1 MPLPTT
7 LRRYCT
13 RARNFYRKHL
23 GSDSPSSAQICAAL
37 LSVAPQLT
45 PESFRVLKNALAYEQ
60 LARGDQDTAEQIRTL
75 RNPVTLEGSG
85 IQRKP
90 RPKQVKSVPYEDF
103 EALSQRLTDGQ
114 FEDELAALILAFHL
128 GARPCE
134 MRTITVAGRLVHII
148 GGKKNA
154 KRDRGA
160 DRTLEI
166 EDSGVL
172 GIVKWAAQRLRESS
186 RTNTAIRDRLRV
198 ECRKLWRRRK
208 SHPTL
213 KSFRHR
219 LGSALKA
226 SGESPAQ
233 LAYVMGHQSI
243 GSIAVYGDRRAGQ
256 GMKVYVRPAREA
268 DLSKIRT
275 PKSPPRYGRER
286 QADEVSSPLAQ
297 QGNWIGRMGRLL
309 ESRGRSKETPA
320 QG

>member
-1 MPLPTT
+1 MPQPIT

-23 GSDSPSSAQICAAL
+23 GSDAPSSSAQICAAL
-37 LSVAPQLT
+37 LSVAPELT

-60 LARGDQDTAEQIRTL
+60 LARGDQDSAEQIRTL
-75 RNPVTLEGSG
+75 QNPVTAEGSAMR
-85 IQRKP
+85 RKP
-90 RPKQVKSVPYEDF
+90 RPKQVKSVSDEDF
-103 EALSQRLTDGQ
+103 EALAQRLTDGQ

-134 MRTITVAGRLVHII
+134 MRTITVAGNQVHII
-148 GGKKNA
+148 GGKKNS

-172 GIVKWAAQRLRESS
+172 GIVEWAARCLRESPRS
-186 RTNTAIRDRLRV
+186 NTAIRDRLRV

-233 LAYVMGHQSI
+233 LAYIMGHQSI
-243 GSIAVYGDRRAGQ
+243 GSITVYGDRRAGQ
-256 GMKVYVRPAREA
+256 GLKVYVRPAPSA
-268 DLSKIRT
+268 DLSTIRS
-275 PKSPPRYGRER
+275 PKSPARFGKGRQIGETTLT
-286 QADEVSSPLAQ
+286 QAPH
-297 QGNWIGRMGRLL
+297 GNWINRMSRLHA
-309 ESRGRSKETPA
+309 SRG
-320 QG
+320 QGK

>member
-1 MPLPTT
+1 
-7 LRRYCT
+7 
-13 RARNFYRKHL
+13 
-23 GSDSPSSAQICAAL
+23 PSSAQICAAL
-37 LSVAPQLT
+37 MSVAPEFT
-45 PESFRVLKNALAYEQ
+45 PNSFRVLKNALAYER
-60 LARGDQDTAEQIRTL
+60 LARGDQDSAEQIRTL
-75 RNPVTLEGSG
+75 KNPVTAEGSG
-85 IQRKP
+85 IRRKP

-103 EALSQRLTDGQ
+103 EALAQHLTDGQ

-134 MRTITVAGRLVHII
+134 MRTITVTGHLVQII

-166 EDSGVL
+166 EDVGVL
-172 GIVKWAAQRLRESS
+172 GIVEWAARRLRESPRS
-186 RTNTAIRDRLRV
+186 NTAIRDRLRV

-256 GMKVYVRPAREA
+256 GMKVYVRPARGA
-268 DLSKIRT
+268 DLSRIRT
-275 PKSPPRYGRER
+275 LKSPPRYGRER

-297 QGNWIGRMGRLL
+297 
-309 ESRGRSKETPA
+309 
-320 QG
+320 

>member
-1 MPLPTT
+1 MPQLTT
-7 LRRYCT
+7 LKRYCT
-13 RARNFYRKHL
+13 RARNFYQKHL
-23 GSDSPSSAQICAAL
+23 GSSTPTSAQICAAL
-37 LSVAPQLT
+37 LSVAPQFT
-45 PESFRVLKNALAYEQ
+45 SESFRVLKNSLAYEQ
-60 LARGDQDTAEQIRTL
+60 LARGDQDAAEQIRAL
-75 RNPVTLEGSG
+75 RNPVTIEGSG

-103 EALSQRLTDGQ
+103 EALAQHLTNGR

-128 GARPCE
+128 GVRPCE
-134 MRTITVAGRLVHII
+134 MRSITVTGHIVHII

-166 EDSGVL
+166 TDSGVL
-172 GIVKWAAQRLRESS
+172 GIVEWSARRLRDSTRS
-186 RTNTAIRDRLRV
+186 NTAIRDRLRV

-233 LAYVMGHQSI
+233 LAYIMGHQSI

-256 GMKVYVRPAREA
+256 GMKVYVRPARGA

-275 PKSPPRYGRER
+275 PKSPARYGRER
-286 QADEVSSPLAQ
+286 QADEVSSPLTQ
-297 QGNWIGRMGRLL
+297 QGNWIGRMGRLV
-309 ESRGRSKETPA
+309 ESRGKSKETPA
-320 QG
+320 QD